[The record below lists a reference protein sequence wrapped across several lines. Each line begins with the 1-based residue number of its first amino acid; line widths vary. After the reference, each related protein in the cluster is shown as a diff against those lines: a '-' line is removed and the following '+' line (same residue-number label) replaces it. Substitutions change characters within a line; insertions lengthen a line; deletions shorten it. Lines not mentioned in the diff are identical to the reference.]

1 MGGTVLAH
9 LQALTW
15 QFEAE
20 GRHVW
25 AIAPY
30 AEPETLPDG
39 AIGYRIRRAA
49 ESGDEGLACVD
60 DGARAVL
67 LALALVET
75 RRAGSVPAFTAEDTE
90 NAEERKH
97 ASPLSPSVPFAPS
110 AVRSGG
116 QSITVEAAGEALRWA
131 ERWVTFVR
139 YMQLP
144 DGRFV
149 NFVYD
154 ETGQRNLHGRTSAA
168 GGLWWTGRALWALAR
183 YYRVMGAGWA
193 LEAWARCPIPD
204 LGAAYNTQA
213 LFALAG
219 LELLMADPDLCPPES
234 VELLRDQ
241 QERVQALVTRCC
253 EAIVAGGP
261 DYFRDL
267 PGRAALPLW
276 GYHQLHAVAR
286 AAAALG
292 RDDFVAPCV
301 ATVEH
306 LVAPVVAAQGLF
318 AYDPTTGGTKEG
330 LSAYC
335 LSPITQGLGALYD
348 VTHEERYRA
357 LALEAAAW
365 LYGRN
370 DAHKALYDPASGRC
384 SDGLSGPEADHPSP
398 NFGAE
403 SSIEAGFMELERQRQ
418 LRWAQ

>member
-1 MGGTVLAH
+1 MLAH

-20 GRHVW
+20 GQRVW

-39 AIGYRIRRAA
+39 TIGYRIRRAA

-67 LALALVET
+67 LALALVE
-75 RRAGSVPAFTAEDTE
+75 RSQRGPSSPRPAGRGAGG
-90 NAEERKH
+90 EE
-97 ASPLSPSVPFAPS
+97 PV
-110 AVRSGG
+110 GD
-116 QSITVEAAGEALRWA
+116 ALRWA

-154 ETGQRNLHGRTSAA
+154 KTGRRNLHGRTSAA

-183 YYRVMGAGWA
+183 YCRVTGSGWA

-219 LELLMADPDLCPPES
+219 LELLMADPDLCPPGS
-234 VELLRDQ
+234 VEPLREQ
-241 QERVQALVTRCC
+241 QERARALVTRCC

-267 PGRAALPLW
+267 PGRSALPLW

-348 VTHEERYRA
+348 LTREERYRA

-403 SSIEAGFMELERQRQ
+403 SSIEAGFMELERQR
-418 LRWAQ
+418 LTAQ

>member
-1 MGGTVLAH
+1 
-9 LQALTW
+9 LQTLTW
-15 QFEAE
+15 QLEAAE
-20 GRHVW
+20 QHVW

-39 AIGYRIRRAA
+39 TIGYRIRRAA

-60 DGARAVL
+60 DGARAML
-67 LALALVET
+67 LALALVEAH
-75 RRAGSVPAFTAEDTE
+75 RAGSADRARTGRGAERAGQTPAAEQVG
-90 NAEERKH
+90 A
-97 ASPLSPSVPFAPS
+97 AA
-110 AVRSGG
+110 GG
-116 QSITVEAAGEALRWA
+116 GSQAAGEALRWA

-154 ETGQRNLHGRTSAA
+154 ETGRRNLRGRTSVA

-183 YYRVMGAGWA
+183 YYRTTGSGWA
-193 LEAWARCPIPD
+193 LESWARCPIPD
-204 LGAAYNTQA
+204 MGAAYNTQA

-219 LELLMADPDLCPPES
+219 LELLMADPDQWPAES
-234 VELLRDQ
+234 ATLLRDQ
-241 QERVQALVTRCC
+241 QERARALVTQCC

-261 DYFRDL
+261 AYFRDL

-286 AAAALG
+286 AAAMLG
-292 RDDFVAPCV
+292 RDDFVGPCA
-301 ATVEH
+301 ATAEH

-318 AYDPTTGGTKEG
+318 AYDPATEGTKAG
-330 LSAYC
+330 LTAYC
-335 LSPITQGLGALYD
+335 LSPITQGLSALYD
-348 VTHEERYRA
+348 LTRDERYRA

-370 DAHKALYDPASGRC
+370 DAHKPLYDPASGRC
-384 SDGLSGPEADHPSP
+384 SDGLDGPAADRPSP

-403 SSIEAGFMELERQRQ
+403 SSIEAGFIEMERQR
-418 LRWAQ
+418 LSA